1 MNNFEYSVI
10 CIDFRDF
17 SSSEELDNFF
27 EDTGLDLNGS
37 DWYSAH
43 TGKWINGV
51 VVNKVWLDVNTLNL
65 IAYETQNQQMIYPQF
80 AQYLSELKPI
90 DRSFRYEN
98 VEFDEPKDLSLD
110 DILDKILEHGSESLT
125 DFERNF
131 LNEQSELQ

>member
-17 SSSEELDNFF
+17 SSAEELNNFF

-43 TGKWINGV
+43 LGKWINGV

-65 IAYETQNQQMIYPQF
+65 IAYETENQQMIYPQF
-80 AQYLSELKPI
+80 AQYLSQIKPI
-90 DRSFRYEN
+90 DRSFKYDD

-110 DILDKILEHGSESLT
+110 NILDKILEHGSESLT

>member
-17 SSSEELDNFF
+17 SSAEELNNFF

-43 TGKWINGV
+43 LGKWINGV

-65 IAYETQNQQMIYPQF
+65 IAYETENQQMIYPQF
-80 AQYLSELKPI
+80 AQYLSQIKPI
-90 DRSFRYEN
+90 DRSFKYDD
-98 VEFDEPKDLSLD
+98 VEFDEPKNLSLD